1 LQSELPAVRAG
12 RQVDLRE
19 KGLMMP
25 ADTTLI
31 YELALAEGDQY
42 AALLAAILNGVGA
55 TRDDAA
61 EVELVVEEPDF

>member
-1 LQSELPAVRAG
+1 
-12 RQVDLRE
+12 
-19 KGLMMP
+19 MP

-55 TRDDAA
+55 ACADDGY
-61 EVELVVEEPDF
+61 VELVVEEPDF